1 MRMKKTIR
9 KRRKSHQ
16 TDYGKRLKLLK
27 SERPRLVFRK
37 TNSSTIVQYITSE
50 AAQDIVVFGITSKAL
65 MKYGWPESFK
75 GSLKSIPASYLTGFL
90 VAKKIIKEKLD
101 TPIIDLGMQR
111 TLYKTRVYA
120 FIKGVIDAGLQ
131 VNCKKEAFPEDVR
144 ISGANMKEDF
154 TKTFELIKSNLEKL

>member
-37 TNSSTIVQYITSE
+37 TNSAVIVQYVESV
-50 AAQDIVVFGITSKAL
+50 AAQDKAVFGVTSKAL
-65 MKYGWPESFK
+65 LKHGWPEAFK
-75 GSLKSIPASYLTGFL
+75 GSLKSIPAAYLTGYL
-90 VAKKIIKEKLD
+90 VAKKIAKEKLT
-101 TPIIDLGMQR
+101 TPIVDLGMQR

-120 FIKGVIDAGLQ
+120 FIKGLIDAGLE
-131 VNCKKEAFPEDVR
+131 VNCKEEAFPEDER
-144 ISGANMKEDF
+144 ISGASMKEDF
-154 TKTFELIKSNLEKL
+154 TKTFEIIKSNLEKL